1 MSDKPLQQLV
11 EEAQKL
17 VNDNQPQQAA
27 SVYAEIVARTDV
39 GTDSPTV
46 KAIRFRALAERGRI
60 LYDLGDVDTALACHE
75 QCLREADDD
84 HHRVRALEALG
95 TTLRHTGRF
104 QEARER
110 YQESLALAEKIM
122 YPSGRAKALE
132 GLGTYHHLLGHDDE
146 AQRCLT
152 MAYTLF
158 KSAGDIGGQVTTLNW
173 LGLVQ
178 SYGEIDKAIAT
189 FNEALLLARKINRWN
204 DVVILLDNLG
214 ENYQELFAIEK
225 AVQIHQEA
233 LQLAEEKQLNFILS
247 DLYRNLGVELSYLER
262 YEEATHYLLL
272 ALQLSQG
279 AKDVEIEAQIL
290 YSLAIMEIGQERVAQ
305 AERFARQLNELA
317 DHQKSTRFQ
326 ARGRYVAG
334 LVKQKQGDFTAAAA
348 QWQEALFLAHQSQQ
362 QSLLWQV
369 HASLADISPS
379 PGLALVHWRIAAE
392 IIQQIAH
399 PIQDQNLKQ
408 TFLQAPPIARV
419 LAQVSSQQ

>member
-1 MSDKPLQQLV
+1 MPTKPLQQLV

-17 VNDNQPQQAA
+17 VNENQPQQAA
-27 SVYAEIVARTDV
+27 HVYAEIMGRTDSGV
-39 GTDSPTV
+39 DSPTV
-46 KAIRFRALAERGRI
+46 KAIRFKALAERGRI
-60 LYDLGDVDTALACHE
+60 LYDLGDVDTALACH
-75 QCLREADDD
+75 QQYLHEADDN

-104 QEARER
+104 QEAREH
-110 YQESLALAEKIM
+110 YQASLALAEKIM

-178 SYGEIDKAIAT
+178 SYGEIDSAIAT

-204 DVVILLDNLG
+204 DIVILLDNQG

-225 AVQIHQEA
+225 AITIHQEA
-233 LQLAEEKQLNFILS
+233 LKLAEEKQLNFILS

-262 YEEATHYLLL
+262 YEEAMHHLHL
-272 ALQLSQG
+272 ALQLSQQ
-279 AKDVEIEAQIL
+279 AKDVEIEAQVL
-290 YSLAIMEIGQERVAQ
+290 YSLAITETQQSHILQ
-305 AERFARQLNELA
+305 AHQFATTLNELA
-317 DHQKSTRFQ
+317 DQQKSTRFQ
-326 ARGRYVAG
+326 ARGRYAAG
-334 LVKQKQGDFTAAAA
+334 LVKQKQGELSAAAA
-348 QWQEALFLAHQSQQ
+348 QWQEALFLAHQSHQ

-369 HASLADISPS
+369 HASLAEISDS

-399 PIQDQNLKQ
+399 PIQDETLKQ
-408 TFLQAPPIARV
+408 MFLQAPPIARV
-419 LAQVSSQQ
+419 LAQVK

>member
-1 MSDKPLQQLV
+1 MPTKPLQQLV

-17 VNDNQPQQAA
+17 VTDNQPQQAA
-27 SVYAEIVARTDV
+27 HVYAEIITRTDE
-39 GTDSPTV
+39 GTEDSPAL
-46 KAIRFRALAERGRI
+46 KAIRFKALAERGRI
-60 LYDLGDVDTALACHE
+60 LYDLGDVDTALACH
-75 QCLREADDD
+75 QQYLHEADDN

-104 QEARER
+104 QEAREH
-110 YQESLALAEKIM
+110 YQASLALAEKIM

-247 DLYRNLGVELSYLER
+247 DLYRNLGVELGYLER
-262 YEEATHYLLL
+262 FEEATHYLLL
-272 ALQLSQG
+272 ALEMSQQ
-279 AKDVEIEAQIL
+279 AKDVEIEAQVL
-290 YSLAIMEIGQERVAQ
+290 YSLAVTETGQGHVSQ
-305 AERFARQLNELA
+305 AEQLARRLNELA
-317 DHQKSTRFQ
+317 DDRKSTRFQ
-326 ARGRYVAG
+326 ARGRYAAG
-334 LVKQKQGDFTAAAA
+334 LVKQKQGDLLAAAA
-348 QWQEALFLAHQSQQ
+348 QWQEALFLAHQSHQ

-369 HASLADISPS
+369 HASLAGISDS
-379 PGLALVHWRIAAE
+379 SGLAMVHWRIAAE

-399 PIQDQNLKQ
+399 PIQDEPLKQ
-408 TFLQAPPIARV
+408 TFLQAVPIATV
-419 LAQVSSQQ
+419 LARVR